1 MTAMAMRRPRAGREG
16 RSSNNGRT
24 QLMMFAWLMCA
35 FSLQSCHG
43 EVSVP
48 LNGGAVQVEKPA
60 QDGDVIAAA
69 DSSDVI
75 PDQEAPAGRIYRYR
89 LPPRVADDA
98 SHVEVR
104 ASSYGTAGVRV
115 HNDV

>member
-1 MTAMAMRRPRAGREG
+1 MTAMAMRRLRVGRED
-16 RSSNNGRT
+16 SLLNKGRT
-24 QLMMFAWLMCA
+24 QLMFVWVMCV

-43 EVSVP
+43 EISVP
-48 LNGGAVQVEKPA
+48 LNGGAVQVVKPV

-75 PDQEAPAGRIYRYR
+75 PDQEASAGRIYRYR

>member
-1 MTAMAMRRPRAGREG
+1 MMTAMAIRRLRAGTDD
-16 RSSNNGRT
+16 SSLNKGRT
-24 QLMMFAWLMCA
+24 QLLFVWLMCA
-35 FSLQSCHG
+35 VSLQSCHG
-43 EVSVP
+43 EISVP
-48 LNGGAVQVEKPA
+48 LNGGAVQVVKPV